1 MEKMC
6 NPNKKFYS
14 FLCMSLMF
22 FCFNTNT
29 TYAEEVCGRNYYVV
43 ACKNPF
49 TNINVQ
55 IGTNLLKGFYYTED
69 GLQRQSPNYYDYYR
83 QRNMQNLHAFFLCNN
98 KSPFIYYDLDTN
110 ERHTVPPITCTKYRD
125 LFLETYCPNKSS
137 IVCAK
142 CPNGGKTTA
151 SSISSSVDGNTT
163 LWDLK
168 SIADCYISKF
178 TDSTGSYEYLTDIN
192 YPEES
197 KQECRYAP
205 DVPGDQIVPNSELY
219 HQQEASL
226 DENPTNSNSD

>member
-1 MEKMC
+1 MC

-29 TYAEEVCGRNYYVV
+29 TYAEEVCGRNYYVA

-49 TNINVQ
+49 TNTNVQ
-55 IGTNLLKGFYYTED
+55 IGTYLLKGFYYTEN
-69 GLQRQSPNYYDYYR
+69 GQQVQSPNYYDYYG
-83 QRNMQNLHAFFLCNN
+83 QRNMQNLHAFFSCDSN
-98 KSPFIYYDLDTN
+98 SPFIYYDLDTN
-110 ERHTVPPITCTKYRD
+110 ERYTVGLTLCEKYRN
-125 LFLETYCPNKSS
+125 LFFETYCPNKNS

-151 SSISSSVDGNTT
+151 SVISSSVDGTNII
-163 LWDLK
+163 WNLK

-178 TDSTGSYEYLTDIN
+178 TDSTGSYEYLADIN

-205 DVPGDQIVPNSELY
+205 DVPGDQIVPNNQLY
-219 HQQEASL
+219 NQQGASQQ
-226 DENPTNSNSD
+226 DDSTNVD